1 MKLINLLKKYS
12 PYSKKLENHNE
23 MEDFLD
29 KFLLPKLN
37 TDQINYVNSLIT
49 PKEIEAVIK
58 ILQTNKKNPRTR

>member
-1 MKLINLLKKYS
+1 
-12 PYSKKLENHNE
+12 

-49 PKEIEAVIK
+49 PKEIEAGIK